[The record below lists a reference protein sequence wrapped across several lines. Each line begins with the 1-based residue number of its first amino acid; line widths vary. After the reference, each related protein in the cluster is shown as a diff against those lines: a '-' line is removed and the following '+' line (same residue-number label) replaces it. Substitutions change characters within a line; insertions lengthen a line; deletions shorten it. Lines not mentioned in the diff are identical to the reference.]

1 MHKLDGPVD
10 LKEAAVIAGRRD
22 LELQR
27 QNRVFNARLRTI
39 GIDKQALDGQINDRK
54 IQEETKAKK
63 DLAYANDLIRHDK
76 TMCLLDERHKCD
88 VKNLNKAI
96 AEFHLCY
103 QKSDTRREFDL
114 NDPQALKKD
123 VPARISDTDPRCTI
137 STMQKF
143 SGEDLQHQER
153 IKRQQE
159 QIREW
164 SLAQQKDLKNA
175 LEDQKFANKLY
186 DTYRI
191 AQDQRACA
199 VQQMEDGMRR
209 AVTVATKDFN
219 RAQAIESATRH
230 KLEKRQEQED
240 NLIEIENQRHS
251 DFLTENPNQALSA
264 FGPNRVIVHR
274 WKGMTPDQ
282 ADETTRKLNQQIQER
297 KRLEEEERQRNSE
310 WERLRAN
317 DARAAVLLERQQ
329 RRIARQLRKEMDCEN
344 MLLCGDHK
352 AGERFLEKE
361 VYVNVPTD
369 KYFDQFNTT
378 SR

>member
-10 LKEAAVIAGRRD
+10 LKEAAIIAGRRD

-27 QNRVFNARLRTI
+27 QNRIFNTRLRTI
-39 GIDKQALDGQINDRK
+39 GIDKQALDGQINDKK
-54 IQEETKAKK
+54 IQEETDTRKH
-63 DLAYANDLIRHDK
+63 LAYANDLIRQDQ
-76 TMCLLDERHKCD
+76 TMCLLDERHKRD

-96 AEFHLCY
+96 AEFRICY
-103 QKSDTRREFDL
+103 QKHETRREFDL

-123 VPARISDTDPRCTI
+123 VPARISDTDPRCTVSSI
-137 STMQKF
+137 QKLP
-143 SGEDLQHQER
+143 GEDLQQEER
-153 IKRQQE
+153 IRRQQE

-164 SLAQQKDLKNA
+164 LLAQQKDLKNA
-175 LEDQKFANKLY
+175 LEDQKFANRLY
-186 DTYRI
+186 DKYKI
-191 AQDQRACA
+191 AQDQRACEL
-199 VQQMEDGMRR
+199 QQMEEDMRR

-219 RAQAIESATRH
+219 RAQATESATKH
-230 KLEKRQEQED
+230 KLEKLQEQED
-240 NLIEIENQRHS
+240 NSIEIENQLHN
-251 DFLTENPNQALSA
+251 DFLTENPSQALSA

-274 WKGMTPDQ
+274 WKGMTPVQ
-282 ADETTRKLNQQIQER
+282 ADNVTRKQKQQVQEK

-329 RRIARQLRKEMDCEN
+329 QRVKRQLRKEMDCQN
-344 MLLCGDHK
+344 MLLCRDHK
-352 AGERFLEKE
+352 ARERFLKNE
-361 VYVNVPTD
+361 VYMNAPTD

>member
-10 LKEAAVIAGRRD
+10 LKEAAVIAWRRD

-27 QNRVFNARLRTI
+27 QNRIFTARLRTI
-39 GIDKQALDGQINDRK
+39 GIDQQALDGQIKDRK
-54 IQEETKAKK
+54 IREETEARKH
-63 DLAYANDLIRHDK
+63 LAYANDLIRHDQA
-76 TMCLLDERHKCD
+76 MCILDERHKRD

-96 AEFHLCY
+96 DEFRICY
-103 QKSDTRREFDL
+103 QKPETHREFDL

-123 VPARISDTDPRCTI
+123 FPARISDTDPRCTVSSI
-137 STMQKF
+137 QKLP
-143 SGEDLQHQER
+143 GEDLQQEER
-153 IKRQQE
+153 IRRQQK

-175 LEDQKFANKLY
+175 LEDQKFANRLY
-186 DTYRI
+186 DKYRI
-191 AQDQRACA
+191 AQDQRACEL
-199 VQQMEDGMRR
+199 QQMEEDTRR
-209 AVTVATKDFN
+209 AVHVATKDFN
-219 RAQAIESATRH
+219 RAQATESTTKR
-230 KLEKRQEQED
+230 KLEKLQEQED
-240 NLIEIENQRHS
+240 NSIEIANQLHS
-251 DFLTENPNQALSA
+251 DLLTENPKQAMSA

-282 ADETTRKLNQQIQER
+282 LDEVTRKQKQQVQEK
-297 KRLEEEERQRNSE
+297 KRLEEEERQRNAE

-329 RRIARQLRKEMDCEN
+329 QRVNRQLRKEMDCQN
-344 MLLCGDHK
+344 MLLSRDHK
-352 AGERFLEKE
+352 ARERFLKNE
-361 VYVNVPTD
+361 VYVNVPTG

>member
-10 LKEAAVIAGRRD
+10 LKEAAITAGRRD

-27 QNRVFNARLRTI
+27 QNRVFNAKHRII

-54 IQEETKAKK
+54 IQEETEARKK
-63 DLAYANDLIRHDK
+63 LAYANDLIRHDQ
-76 TMCLLDERHKCD
+76 TMCLLDERHKRD
-88 VKNLNKAI
+88 MKNLNKAV

-103 QKSDTRREFDL
+103 QKPETRREFDL

-123 VPARISDTDPRCTI
+123 TPARISDTDPR
-137 STMQKF
+137 STVSSIQKF
-143 SGEDLQHQER
+143 SGEDLQCQER

-164 SLAQQKDLKNA
+164 LLAQQKDLKNA
-175 LEDQKFANKLY
+175 SEDQKFANRLY

-191 AQDQRACA
+191 TQDQRACA
-199 VQQMEDGMRR
+199 LQQMEEDMRR

-219 RAQAIESATRH
+219 RAQATESATRR
-230 KLEKRQEQED
+230 KLEKQQEQED
-240 NLIEIENQRHS
+240 NLIEIENQLHS

-264 FGPNRVIVHR
+264 FGPSRVIVHR
-274 WKGMTPDQ
+274 WKGITPEK
-282 ADETTRKLNQQIQER
+282 ANEATRKLKQQMQEK

-317 DARAAVLLERQQ
+317 DARAALLLERQQ
-329 RRIARQLRKEMDCEN
+329 RRINRQLRKEMDCQN
-344 MLLCGDHK
+344 MLLCKDHK
-352 AGERFLEKE
+352 ARERFLENE
-361 VYVNVPTD
+361 VYTNVPTD